1 MKPNPRFVKSV
12 KELDVYRKAFSAAME
27 IFQKSKSFPVE
38 ERFSLTDQIRRS
50 SRSVFACIAEAYKKR
65 KYPNHFVSKLTD
77 SDMENGETQ
86 SWLDAALA
94 CEYNSQEK
102 YDELN
107 KKSEEVSYLLIYMI
121 NNPDKFK

>member
-1 MKPNPRFVKSV
+1 
-12 KELDVYRKAFSAAME
+12 
-27 IFQKSKSFPVE
+27 
-38 ERFSLTDQIRRS
+38 
-50 SRSVFACIAEAYKKR
+50 
-65 KYPNHFVSKLTD
+65 
-77 SDMENGETQ
+77 MENGETQ

-94 CEYNSQEK
+94 CEYISQEK